1 MTFRQNNIQ
10 LNDTNHQITQ
20 AASKHD
26 LVAAKLAMQAQVDT
40 CQASVRAVQASLV
53 SMKANKAP
61 TNESSSTNPPAK
73 QAAPKRG
80 RRNSIGFFLD
90 GYEDAPAVTS
100 AVCNK
105 HW

>member
-40 CQASVRAVQASLV
+40 MQASVRAVQASLV
-53 SMKANKAP
+53 SMKANKEP
-61 TNESSSTNPPAK
+61 TNEASSANPPAK
-73 QAAPKRG
+73 APKRG
-80 RRNSIGFFLD
+80 RRKSIGFFLD

-100 AVCNK
+100 AVCNGYC
-105 HW
+105 